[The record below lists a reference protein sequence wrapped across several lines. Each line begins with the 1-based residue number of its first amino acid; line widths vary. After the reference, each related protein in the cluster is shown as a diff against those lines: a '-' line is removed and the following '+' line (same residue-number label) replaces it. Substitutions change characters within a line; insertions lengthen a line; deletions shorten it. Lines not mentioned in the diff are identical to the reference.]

1 MNVPQTEQAL
11 LSFGRTGPRSIHA
24 DGLRE
29 SIVDRAFEDLF
40 AQHYPRLVKT
50 LMRLTGDSGQAEEL
64 AADAFCRL
72 YRQRPPGNPESLA
85 GWLYRTGV
93 NLGLDALRSNSRRV
107 RREDEAGREGLRTGQ
122 PRNPLRDLLAEEQQ
136 VEQRGRVRSVLARL
150 KPDQSQ
156 ALLLNSSGFSG
167 QEMSAVLGVKPDSL
181 YVLLGRARAKFE
193 QEYLK
198 AYGRQQ

>member
-11 LSFGRTGPRSIHA
+11 LSFGRTVPRSIYA

-29 SIVDRAFEDLF
+29 STVDRAFEDLF

-50 LMRLTGDSGQAEEL
+50 LLRLTGDSGQAEEL

-72 YRQRPPGNPESLA
+72 CRQRPPGNPESLA

-93 NLGLDALRSNSRRV
+93 NLGLDALRANSRRT

-122 PRNPLRDLLAEEQQ
+122 PENPLQDLLAEEQ
-136 VEQRGRVRSVLARL
+136 RARVRSVLARL

-156 ALLLNSSGFSG
+156 ALLLNSSGFTG
-167 QEMSAVLGVKPDSL
+167 QEMSTVLGVKPDSL